1 MEKEKDFCLDDIIS
15 LVPESAKGYIEL
27 TIQLSKALNEISRLR
42 ARVSFAEASRT
53 SLLKQLISRAVSNS
67 YSDSF
72 YREYEKDPE
81 YLNKSPYNNPFTDVI
96 KMCVLAEI
104 PSSLYN
110 RLIEE
115 AIYQKLVEIKKADE
129 EAALKAAKEKKE
141 KGESK

>member
-1 MEKEKDFCLDDIIS
+1 MEKDFCLDDIIS

-27 TIQLSKALNEISRLR
+27 TVQLSKALNEVSRLR

-53 SLLKQLISRAVSNS
+53 NLIKQLITKAVSNS
-67 YSDSF
+67 YSYSF

-81 YLNKSPYNNPFTDVI
+81 YLNRASYDNPFADLI

-110 RLIEE
+110 RLIEV
-115 AIYQKLVEIKKADE
+115 AISEKLVEIKKADE
-129 EAALKAAKEKKE
+129 EAALKAAKEK
-141 KGESK
+141 GES